1 MRSTMKKI
9 SGPNRAL
16 CLALCLLSLAWTAQ
30 SASGDPSS
38 LILGMVSV
46 TTNRLNP
53 LTPVEREFM
62 SLTAL
67 VYESLVEL
75 DDDYLPQPGLAE
87 RWESSPDGS
96 SWTFSLREGVVFH
109 DGSLMTSADVVA
121 TVNEILRL
129 ADDEANPN
137 KGAYATLKYFVNKIT
152 ATDEKTVVITTGR
165 KNFGF
170 LYAMNF
176 PILPQNFLQADNP
189 PGSGPYV
196 VEQFL
201 PADYLWLSQNSF
213 WWGGKPKISEIS
225 VLFHA
230 TNRELVSSYEYNR
243 VDAVVTRSMTAAQYR
258 SGITSLNLSYRTK
271 QLETLVMNHR
281 SYELADVRVRKAIR
295 SSLNLNGISEN
306 AYMGM
311 AQRTDTPMPAGT
323 WMYRAN
329 DEAFRQNLEE
339 AKQLLDEAG
348 WKDSDGDGIRDMIRD
363 GKLVKLSLRFYVYEE
378 QENSVRVNAANQII
392 SQLASAGI
400 EARLSVMS
408 FKEAQEKLE
417 AGSFDLC
424 MASFNMDYTPDPGF
438 LLISGNTAN
447 YARYKS
453 SAMDKLFDELRT
465 SLSQSAYRDKLYQI
479 QDLFVSDCPFICLYY
494 RNGAILTRVMFTGAR
509 DIREPN
515 VLRGIEKITE

>member
-1 MRSTMKKI
+1 
-9 SGPNRAL
+9 
-16 CLALCLLSLAWTAQ
+16 
-30 SASGDPSS
+30 
-38 LILGMVSV
+38 
-46 TTNRLNP
+46 
-53 LTPVEREFM
+53 M

-75 DDDYLPQPGLAE
+75 DDNYMPRPGLAE
-87 RWESSPDGS
+87 KWESSPDGS

-129 ADDEANPN
+129 SADEANAN
-137 KGAYATLKYFVNKIT
+137 KGAYATLKYFVSKIT
-152 ATDEKTVVITTGR
+152 ATDEKTVVITTSR

-170 LYAMNF
+170 LYAMTF
-176 PILPQNFLQADNP
+176 PILPQQYIQADNP

-230 TNRELVSSYEYNR
+230 TNRELISSYEYNR
-243 VDAVVTRSMTAAQYR
+243 VDAVSARSMTAAQSR

-271 QLETLVMNHR
+271 QLETLAMNHR
-281 SYELADVRVRKAIR
+281 SYELADVKVRKAIR
-295 SSLNLNGISEN
+295 AALNLNGISEN

-311 AQRTDTPMPAGT
+311 AQRTDTPLPAGT
-323 WMYRAN
+323 WMYKAD
-329 DEAFRQNLEE
+329 DEAFRQDTALAN
-339 AKQLLDEAG
+339 QLLDEAG
-348 WKDSDGDGIRDMIRD
+348 WKDSDGDGVRDMMKD

-378 QENSVRVNAANQII
+378 QENSVRVNAANQIV
-392 SQLASAGI
+392 SQLAAAGI
-400 EARLSVMS
+400 EARLSVMTYT
-408 FKEAQEKLE
+408 EVLEKLE

-424 MASFNMDYTPDPGF
+424 MAGFNMDYTPDPGF

-447 YARYKS
+447 YSRYKS
-453 SAMDKLFDELRT
+453 SAMDKLFDELRAA
-465 SLSQSAYRDKLYQI
+465 LNQDVYRDKLYQI
-479 QDLFVSDCPFICLYY
+479 QDLFTQDCPFICLYY
-494 RNGAILTRVMFTGAR
+494 RNGAILTRVMFTSTR

-515 VLRGIEKITE
+515 VLRGIEEKAE